1 MKDAFAELL
10 EIIRESRKKCPWC
23 KEQTLESYKDNIS
36 DEAAE
41 VAKAIEQEDWDNLKE
56 ELGDVLYDTLHVIEL
71 GIEKGL
77 FTGKEVIDTVN
88 EKIRRRKPWVFG
100 DEKVAT
106 AEEAVKRWNE
116 IKAEEKAH
124 GKN

>member
-23 KEQTLESYKDNIS
+23 KEQSLDSYKHQIV
-36 DEAAE
+36 DEAKE
-41 VAKAIEQEDWDNLKE
+41 VEKAIENKDYANLKE
-56 ELGDVLYDTLHVIEL
+56 ELGDVLYDTLHLIEM
-71 GIEKGL
+71 GIEQGH

-88 EKIRRRKPWVFG
+88 EKIKRRKPWVFG
-100 DEKVAT
+100 KEKVRT

-116 IKAEEKAH
+116 IKKEEKQH
-124 GKN
+124 GKT